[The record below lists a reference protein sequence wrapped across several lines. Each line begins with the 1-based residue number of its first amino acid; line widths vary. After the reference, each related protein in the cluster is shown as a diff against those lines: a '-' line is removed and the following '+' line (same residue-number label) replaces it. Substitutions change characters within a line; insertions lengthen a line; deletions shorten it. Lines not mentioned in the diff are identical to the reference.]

1 MERVIIP
8 GSLDKEHSCP
18 ISLRLTYRQAGRGL
32 WELEN
37 ADTSHDVVAV
47 CERFGFSVERP
58 ED

>member
-47 CERFGFSVERP
+47 CERFDITREGY
-58 ED
+58 

>member
-32 WELEN
+32 GDAYFIIRESHKKYKEKEN
-37 ADTSHDVVAV
+37 A
-47 CERFGFSVERP
+47 E
-58 ED
+58 